1 MSFPRRVKQG
11 IRPACR
17 LPVERLAHICADARC
32 KRRSSDLVNKKHT
45 HYIDPTKSINMA
57 VAEKPTILIVE
68 DEPSIIELVTFTL
81 KEAGWNVAAVQ
92 NVADAWNFIQQRLPQ
107 LILLDWMLPDQSGLR
122 LLSRI
127 RGDRQFNELPVI
139 MLTAKSMEEDK
150 IAGLDNGA
158 DDYVTKPFSPRELT
172 ARINAL
178 LRRKTPEHSQQL
190 MSAGKITLDP
200 VSCSVSID
208 NEKIDIGHAEFK
220 LLKFFLAHP
229 ERVFSRS
236 QLLDKVWGDHVVIE
250 ERTVD
255 VHVLRLRKA
264 LKEAEHLI
272 KTVRSVG
279 YMLSEK

>member
-1 MSFPRRVKQG
+1 M
-11 IRPACR
+11 A
-17 LPVERLAHICADARC
+17 AD
-32 KRRSSDLVNKKHT
+32 KT
-45 HYIDPTKSINMA
+45 
-57 VAEKPTILIVE
+57 TILIVE
-68 DEPSIIELVTFTL
+68 DEPAIAELVTFTL
-81 KEAGWNVAAVQ
+81 KEAGWNSFVASTA
-92 NVADAWNFIQQRLPQ
+92 AEGWEFIQRRSPQ
-107 LILLDWMLPDQSGLR
+107 LVLLDWMLPDQSGLR
-122 LLSRI
+122 LLSKVRA
-127 RGDRQFNELPVI
+127 DRQLQEIPII

-158 DDYVTKPFSPRELT
+158 DDYITKPFSPRELT
-172 ARINAL
+172 SRIKAL
-178 LRRKTPEHSQQL
+178 LRRKTPEHAQTV
-190 MSAGKITLDP
+190 MTAGSVVLDP
-200 VSCSVSID
+200 VSCTVML
-208 NEKIDIGHAEFK
+208 NEQKIEMGHAEFK

-264 LKEAEHLI
+264 LKDAESLI

>member
-1 MSFPRRVKQG
+1 
-11 IRPACR
+11 
-17 LPVERLAHICADARC
+17 
-32 KRRSSDLVNKKHT
+32 
-45 HYIDPTKSINMA
+45 MA
-57 VAEKPTILIVE
+57 VDKTNVLIVE
-68 DEPSIIELVTFTL
+68 DEPAIIELVTFSLRET
-81 KEAGWNVAAVQ
+81 GWNVRSVQ
-92 NVADAWNFIQQRLPQ
+92 NVAAAWDAIVDRAPH
-107 LILLDWMLPDQSGLR
+107 LILLDWMLPDQTGLR

-127 RGDRQFNELPVI
+127 RADRNFQDIPVI

-150 IAGLDNGA
+150 IAGLNTGA
-158 DDYVTKPFSPRELT
+158 DDYVTKPFSPRELL
-172 ARINAL
+172 ARSRAL
-178 LRRKTPEHSQQL
+178 LRRKSPEHAESA
-190 MSAGKITLDP
+190 MSAGIVTLDP
-200 VSCSVSID
+200 VSCTVSLSGS
-208 NEKIDIGHAEFK
+208 KIEIGHAEFK

-236 QLLDKVWGDHVVIE
+236 QLLDKVWGDHVFIE

>member
-1 MSFPRRVKQG
+1 M
-11 IRPACR
+11 A
-17 LPVERLAHICADARC
+17 AD
-32 KRRSSDLVNKKHT
+32 KT
-45 HYIDPTKSINMA
+45 
-57 VAEKPTILIVE
+57 TILVVE
-68 DEPSIIELVTFTL
+68 DEPAIVELVCFTL
-81 KEAGWNVAAVQ
+81 RGAGWNPVAVH
-92 NVADAWNFIQQRLPQ
+92 NVTDAWEYIQRRTPH
-107 LILLDWMLPDQSGLR
+107 LILLDWMLPDQTGLR

-127 RGDRQFNELPVI
+127 RSDRQFNELPVI

-158 DDYVTKPFSPRELT
+158 DDYITKPFSPRELT

-178 LRRKTPEHSQQL
+178 LRRKTPEHAQNL
-190 MSAGKITLDP
+190 MVAGVVKLDP
-200 VSCSVSID
+200 VSCNVSISEQKVD
-208 NEKIDIGHAEFK
+208 MGHAEFK

-229 ERVFSRS
+229 DRVFSRS

-264 LKEAEHLI
+264 LKEAEYLI

>member
-1 MSFPRRVKQG
+1 MV
-11 IRPACR
+11 
-17 LPVERLAHICADARC
+17 AD
-32 KRRSSDLVNKKHT
+32 KT
-45 HYIDPTKSINMA
+45 
-57 VAEKPTILIVE
+57 TILVVE
-68 DEPSIIELVTFTL
+68 DEPAIVELVSFAL
-81 KEAGWNVAAVQ
+81 REAGWNPVAVNNAG
-92 NVADAWNFIQQRLPQ
+92 DAWDFIQRRLPHM
-107 LILLDWMLPDQSGLR
+107 ILLDWMLPDQTGLR

-127 RGDRQFNELPVI
+127 RADRNFNELPVI

-158 DDYVTKPFSPRELT
+158 DDYITKPFSPRELT

-178 LRRKTPEHSQQL
+178 LRRKRPDHSQS
-190 MSAGKITLDP
+190 MMRAGEVTLDP
-200 VSCSVSID
+200 VSCNVSLKD
-208 NEKIDIGHAEFK
+208 QKIDIGHAEFK

-229 ERVFSRS
+229 DRVFSRS

-255 VHVLRLRKA
+255 VHVLRLRKV
-264 LKEAEHLI
+264 LKEAEYLI